1 VKRLKKILLI
11 EDDLDVAR
19 ELSLSLRRWDLEVEL
34 IDDFNNIVK
43 EFIDKKPSLLLMD
56 INLPFYDG
64 FYWCQKI
71 REYSKVPIIFLSSRD
86 SNMDI
91 IMGMNNGGD
100 DYITKPFSVDVLVS
114 KINAL
119 LRRSYDYT
127 SSDSLVYYNDA
138 VLDIERCIFKYN
150 DKEIELTKNEIK
162 ILSLLIK
169 NKGKVVSREKLMM
182 LLWNDDEFVSDN
194 TLTVNVTRLRGKI
207 KELGLDDIIKTKK
220 GIGYFIQ

>member
-1 VKRLKKILLI
+1 LKKILLI

-34 IDDFNNIVK
+34 IDNFNNIVK

-71 REYSKVPIIFLSSRD
+71 REHSKVPIIFLSSRD

-138 VLDIERCIFKYN
+138 VLDIERCIFRYN

-162 ILSLLIK
+162 MLSLLIK
-169 NKGKVVSREKLMM
+169 NKGKIVSREKLMM

-194 TLTVNVTRLRGKI
+194 TLTVNVTRLRVKI

-220 GIGYFIQ
+220 GIGYFVQ

>member
-1 VKRLKKILLI
+1 MKKILLI

-34 IDDFNNIVK
+34 IDNFNNIVK

-71 REYSKVPIIFLSSRD
+71 REHSKVPIIFLSSRD

-138 VLDIERCIFKYN
+138 VLDIERCIFRYN

-169 NKGKVVSREKLMM
+169 NKGKIVSREKLMM

-194 TLTVNVTRLRGKI
+194 TLTVNVTRLRVKI

>member
-1 VKRLKKILLI
+1 MKKILLI

-34 IDDFNNIVK
+34 IDNFNNIVK

-71 REYSKVPIIFLSSRD
+71 REHSKVPIIFLSSRD

-138 VLDIERCIFKYN
+138 VLDIERCIFRYN

-169 NKGKVVSREKLMM
+169 NKGKIVSREKLMM

-194 TLTVNVTRLRGKI
+194 TLTVNVTRLRVKI

-220 GIGYFIQ
+220 GIGYFVQ

>member
-1 VKRLKKILLI
+1 LKKILLI

-34 IDDFNNIVK
+34 IDNFNNIVK

-71 REYSKVPIIFLSSRD
+71 REHSKVPIIFLSSRD

-138 VLDIERCIFKYN
+138 VLDIERCIFRYN

-169 NKGKVVSREKLMM
+169 NKGKIVSREKLMM

-194 TLTVNVTRLRGKI
+194 TLTVNVTRLRVKI

-220 GIGYFIQ
+220 GIGYFVQ